1 MEQRKKL
8 GEILLE
14 KGLITEEQLKE
25 ALLEQ
30 QKTGISLGQILIDR
44 GLITPN
50 VLGET
55 LSKQLN
61 IEYKNVSEIYI
72 SPDSINL
79 IPENIIKD
87 KKVFPIKKENE
98 TLEVAILPPINPVIL
113 DDIKELTGLKIKP
126 IIVTDNEFQR
136 LLNQY
141 FNIKTMASKTLQGLK
156 IEEKE
161 VDKIT
166 VETPIVKFVNTILN
180 DAINQNASDVHFDPN
195 IVGTRVRYRIDGMLQ
210 DIMNI
215 QSGIDDQVISRIKI
229 MGGMDIAEK
238 RRAQDGRFS
247 MKINGK
253 EFDFRVSSVGTRFG
267 EKLEIRILNKTKV
280 LIELSRL
287 GMNEKQQIAFEK
299 IIRNPYGM
307 VLATGPTGS
316 GKTTTLYATLNKL
329 NSPERSIFTIEDP
342 VEYNLPGVIQTQI
355 NPKAGITFSSGL
367 RNILRLDPDIIMVGE
382 IRDLDTAKVS
392 IEAALTGHLVLS
404 TLHTNDAPSAIVR
417 LIDIGIEP
425 YLISSVLVGVVAQ
438 RLLRTVCPSCKVEYK
453 PTKDELALVFKEK
466 RQEDKIKFKR
476 GKGCADCNYT
486 GYKGRIGVF
495 EVLPIT
501 KNLKN
506 LIISKESSDFIA
518 NEARKEGMMTL
529 LEAGFEKVMQG
540 VTTVEEVLRVI
551 RIEEWD
557 LNILEKIRK
566 ELQ

>member
-25 ALLEQ
+25 VLLEQ

-50 VLGET
+50 ILGEI

-61 IEYKNVSEIYI
+61 IEYKKVSEIYI

-87 KKVFPIKKENE
+87 KKVFPIKKEND

-141 FNIKTMASKTLQGLK
+141 FNIKTMASKTLQGLRR
-156 IEEKE
+156 EEKE
-161 VDKIT
+161 VDTIT
-166 VETPIVKFVNTILN
+166 VETPIVKFVNTIIN
-180 DAINQNASDVHFDPN
+180 DAINQNASDIHFDPN
-195 IVGTRVRYRIDGMLQ
+195 IIGTRVRYRIDGMLQ

-238 RRAQDGRFS
+238 RRPQDGRFS
-247 MKINGK
+247 MKINEK

-287 GMNEKQQIAFEK
+287 GMNEKQQIIFEK

-307 VLATGPTGS
+307 VLVTGPTGS

-342 VEYNLPGVIQTQI
+342 VEYNLPGVIQMQI

-392 IEAALTGHLVLS
+392 IEAALTGHLLLS
-404 TLHTNDAPSAIVR
+404 TLHTNDAPSTLVR

-438 RLLRTVCPSCKVEYK
+438 RLVRTICPSCKVEYK
-453 PTKDELALVFKEK
+453 PTKEELNLVFGEK
-466 RQEDKIKFKR
+466 RPDADIKFKR
-476 GKGCADCNYT
+476 GKGCGDCNYT

-506 LIISKESSDFIA
+506 LIISKESNDFIA

-529 LEAGFEKVMQG
+529 LEAGFEKVIQG
-540 VTTVEEVLRVI
+540 ITTVEEVLRVI
-551 RIEEWD
+551 RIEE
-557 LNILEKIRK
+557 
-566 ELQ
+566 

>member
-25 ALLEQ
+25 VLLEQ

-50 VLGET
+50 ILGEI
-55 LSKQLN
+55 LSTQLG
-61 IEYKNVSEIYI
+61 IEYKKVSEIYI

-98 TLEVAILPPINPVIL
+98 TLEIAILPPINPVIL

-141 FNIKTMASKTLQGLK
+141 FNIKTMASKTLQGLRR
-156 IEEKE
+156 EEKE
-161 VDKIT
+161 VDTIT
-166 VETPIVKFVNTILN
+166 VETPIVKFVNTIIN
-180 DAINQNASDVHFDPN
+180 DAINQNASDIHFDPN

-238 RRAQDGRFS
+238 RRPQDGRFS
-247 MKINGK
+247 MKINEK
-253 EFDFRVSSVGTRFG
+253 EFDFRVSSVGARFG

-287 GMNEKQQIAFEK
+287 GMNEKQQIRFEK

-307 VLATGPTGS
+307 VLVTGPTGS

-342 VEYNLPGVIQTQI
+342 VEYNLPGVIQMQI

-392 IEAALTGHLVLS
+392 IEAALTGHLLLS
-404 TLHTNDAPSAIVR
+404 TLHTNDAPSTLVR
-417 LIDIGIEP
+417 LVDIGIEP

-438 RLLRTVCPSCKVEYK
+438 RLLRTICPSCKVEYK
-453 PTKDELALVFKEK
+453 PTKEELNLVFGEK
-466 RQEDKIKFKR
+466 RQDAEIKFKR
-476 GKGCADCNYT
+476 GKGCGDCNYT

-529 LEAGFEKVMQG
+529 LEAGFEKVILG
-540 VTTVEEVLRVI
+540 ITTVEEVLRVI
-551 RIEEWD
+551 RIEE
-557 LNILEKIRK
+557 
-566 ELQ
+566 